1 LTSDEE
7 CGPQRT
13 CLGCRKAFARKDL
26 LRFVLAPQGE
36 LLVDYKGKLPGRGA
50 YTCVDPACIGEAI
63 RRRQFSRTFKR
74 ELLPVAD
81 DYISRELS
89 RQIQDRI
96 SGLIGMARKAHQLL
110 SGSSLILD
118 RLSAGAPLA
127 FVVIASDV
135 SDGIGKKVIGR
146 ATNRSVRY
154 YRMFE
159 KEFLGR
165 LLGTGQRSVLALLP
179 GSLAAAIRVELERYQ
194 RIAGEY

>member
-1 LTSDEE
+1 MTSDEE
-7 CGPQRT
+7 RGPKRT
-13 CLGCRKAFARKDL
+13 CLGCRKLFARTDL
-26 LRFVLAPQGE
+26 LRFVLAPQGT
-36 LLVDYKGKLPGRGA
+36 LLVDYKGRLPGRGA
-50 YTCVDPACIGEAI
+50 YTCVDSSCIAEAM

-74 ELLPVAD
+74 EVLPVAD
-81 DYISRELS
+81 DFIAHELS
-89 RQIQDRI
+89 RQIQERI
-96 SGLIGMARKAHQLL
+96 CGLIGMARKAHQLL

-127 FVVIASDV
+127 FIIVASDV
-135 SDGIGKKVIGR
+135 SDGIGEKVVGR
-146 ATNRSVRY
+146 ATNRSVRF

>member
-1 LTSDEE
+1 MTSDEE
-7 CGPQRT
+7 RGPQRT
-13 CLGCRKAFARKDL
+13 CLGCRKALARKDL

-36 LLVDYKGKLPGRGA
+36 LLVDYKGRLPGRGA
-50 YTCVDPACIGEAI
+50 YTCVDPGCIAEAI

-89 RQIQDRI
+89 RQIQERI
-96 SGLIGMARKAHQLL
+96 SGLIGMARKSHQLL

-118 RLSAGAPLA
+118 RLSSGAPLA
-127 FVVIASDV
+127 FIVIASDV
-135 SDGIGKKVIGR
+135 SDGIGEKVVGR

-179 GSLAAAIRVELERYQ
+179 GSLAKAIRVELERYQ

>member
-7 CGPQRT
+7 RGPQRT

-36 LLVDYKGKLPGRGA
+36 LLVDYKGRLPGRGA
-50 YTCVDPACIGEAI
+50 YTCVDPGCISEAI
-63 RRRQFSRTFKR
+63 RRRQFARTFKR
-74 ELLPVAD
+74 EQLPVAD

-89 RQIQDRI
+89 RQIQERI

-135 SDGIGKKVIGR
+135 SDGIGEKVVGR
-146 ATNRSVRY
+146 ATNRSVRV

>member
-1 LTSDEE
+1 MTSDDER
-7 CGPQRT
+7 GPQRT
-13 CLGCRKAFARKDL
+13 CLGCRKAFARQDL
-26 LRFVLAPQGE
+26 LRFVLAPHGT
-36 LLVDYKGKLPGRGA
+36 LLVDYKGRLPGRGA
-50 YTCVDPACIGEAI
+50 YTCVDPGCIAEAV

-74 ELLPVAD
+74 ELLPAD
-81 DYISRELS
+81 DDIVRELS
-89 RQIQDRI
+89 RQIQERI
-96 SGLIGMARKAHQLL
+96 TGLIGMARKAHQLL

-118 RLSAGAPLA
+118 RLSSGAPLA

-135 SDGIGKKVIGR
+135 SDGIGEKVVGR
-146 ATNRSVRY
+146 ATNRSVPF

-179 GSLAAAIRVELERYQ
+179 GSLAKAIRVELERYQ

>member
-1 LTSDEE
+1 MTSDEE
-7 CGPQRT
+7 RGPLRT
-13 CLGCRKAFARKDL
+13 CLGCRKTALRQDL
-26 LRFVLAPQGE
+26 LRYVLTPQGE
-36 LLVDYKGKLPGRGA
+36 LLVDYRGRLPGRGA
-50 YTCVDPACIGEAI
+50 YTCVEIGCIHEAI
-63 RRRQFSRTFKR
+63 RRRQFARTFKR
-74 ELLPVAD
+74 DLPAVGLD
-81 DYISRELS
+81 SVSQELS

-118 RLSAGAPLA
+118 RLSSGAPIA
-127 FVVIASDV
+127 FVVMAQDV
-135 SDGIGKKVIGR
+135 SDGIGEKVAGR
-146 ATNRSVRY
+146 ARSHSVHC